1 MLKEIEKFIKDKYK
15 NVFFGEPSLTRTRH
29 RAYLKKCLI
38 NLKKINSNKNPE
50 LNAEDLRLSI
60 NALGNVTGE
69 YNVEKM
75 LDIVFKD
82 FCIGK

>member
-1 MLKEIEKFIKDKYK
+1 M
-15 NVFFGEPSLTRTRH
+15 TRSRH
-29 RAYLKKCLI
+29 RVCLKKCLYS
-38 NLKKINSNKNPE
+38 LKKINKNKNPE

-60 NALGNVTGE
+60 NQLGNVTGK
-69 YNVEKM
+69 YDIEKM

>member
-1 MLKEIEKFIKDKYK
+1 MF
-15 NVFFGEPSLTRTRH
+15 FFGEPSLTRTRH
-29 RAYLKKCLI
+29 RAYLRKCFI
-38 NLKKINSNKNPE
+38 NLKKINNNKNPE
-50 LNAEDLRLSI
+50 LNAEDLRLSL

-69 YNVEKM
+69 YEVEKM